1 MSGSGRARITVKA
14 VTIEQVCSW
23 VTAPTNLY
31 MKLPDGR
38 FVTVFRTGNIIDQ
51 DRLAK
56 YSGKG
61 VTILFSTEQDLD
73 DMSTAD
79 GTSIVATT
87 NSKVDALER
96 ISQTVFEDL
105 LNLGVS
111 EASYNNAKAVSKV
124 VRSMIDKDAKLSEAF
139 TRFQEV
145 SAEEIRHSMMVSSM
159 STILCSSMDWIK
171 QSTFENVALGALLHD
186 VGMLSLPKD
195 IQKGD
200 VANMSP
206 NDRKLFEGHG
216 EAGRALLSQLK
227 AVPDDVV
234 MIVAHHHE
242 RSDGSG
248 FPLGLKDF
256 YIHPLAR
263 IVGLANELVET
274 FEEDRVAGRAT
285 SIRILVE
292 GLIGTQVSRFNRD
305 VIKSLKTLLASDALR
320 NDLIK
325 K

>member
-1 MSGSGRARITVKA
+1 MSGSGRAKITVKA
-14 VTIEQVCSW
+14 VTMEQVCSW

-31 MKLPDGR
+31 MKLQDGR
-38 FVTVFRTGNIIDQ
+38 FVAVFRTGNVIDQ
-51 DRLAK
+51 ERLAK
-56 YSGKG
+56 YSSKG
-61 VTILFSTEQDLD
+61 VTTLFSSEQDLD
-73 DMSTAD
+73 NMSTAD
-79 GTSIVATT
+79 GAFAVATT

-96 ISQTVFEDL
+96 ISQTVFDDL
-105 LNLGVS
+105 LALGVS

-124 VRSMIDKDAKLSEAF
+124 VRSMIDKDPKLSDAF
-139 TRFQEV
+139 TKFQEV
-145 SAEEIRHSMMVSSM
+145 SGEEVRHAMMVSAL

-171 QSTFENVALGALLHD
+171 PSTFENVALGALLHD
-186 VGMLSLPKD
+186 IGMLSLPKD
-195 IQKGD
+195 IQTGD
-200 VANMSP
+200 ITTMSP

-227 AVPDDVV
+227 TVPDDVV

-248 FPLGLKDF
+248 FPLGLKDM

-263 IVGLANELVET
+263 IVGLANELVER

-285 SIRILVE
+285 SVRFLVE
-292 GLIGTQVSRFNRD
+292 GLIGAQASRFNRD
-305 VIKSLKTLLASDALR
+305 VMKSLKAMLASDVL
-320 NDLIK
+320 K